1 MDSGNDKLYAQV
13 GVMRANDKLYAQVGV
28 TPEIGYNMFDL
39 DFNRP
44 DCVIVVTEGS
54 TDRNYC
60 SYPATVYFFQEAEKL
75 ISFLDR
81 KIGEF
86 MYSWK
91 EQDDEIGYEIRDNIF
106 SMSCSNM
113 RLCIRNLTPSL
124 CKQIGS
130 LILSQFGS
138 YGKISS
144 YDHHNENNQ
153 SIDAMF
159 SGGDWYDEL
168 KDVSWPFLEFP
179 IA

>member
-1 MDSGNDKLYAQV
+1 MDTANKIYAQV
-13 GVMRANDKLYAQVGV
+13 EVM
-28 TPEIGYNMFDL
+28 TEIGSNMFDL

-54 TDRNYC
+54 TGGNYC
-60 SYPATVYFFQEAEKL
+60 DYPATVHFFPRDQDAEKL
-75 ISFLDR
+75 MMSFLDK

-86 MYSWK
+86 TYSWK
-91 EQDDEIGYEIRDNIF
+91 EQDDEISYEIRDNIF

-113 RLCIRNLTPSL
+113 RLRISNLTHTQ
-124 CKQIGS
+124 CKEIGS

-144 YDHHNENNQ
+144 CDHHNAETNKL

-168 KDVSWPFLEFP
+168 KDVSWPF
-179 IA
+179 